1 MIKPDGQHWTL
12 EYELNLRGGNR
23 ARAPIPLK
31 DIDKRNAA
39 LAKKAKEAADKAR
52 AEGGSRTVG
61 ADGAAPAGAAAA
73 TTGDGSAAEAAAE
86 GGDAGM
92 EIDGESEEWLDAAS
106 DVVFLDADEG
116 PPEWADDLSSA

>member
-52 AEGGSRTVG
+52 LEGGSRVVG
-61 ADGAAPAGAAAA
+61 A
-73 TTGDGSAAEAAAE
+73 
-86 GGDAGM
+86 
-92 EIDGESEEWLDAAS
+92 
-106 DVVFLDADEG
+106 
-116 PPEWADDLSSA
+116 